1 MKTLKQIIEDAQIY
15 ASQNEAHWRQSPT
28 YEELFIE
35 KMEELLKNEILLTTL
50 DFKNDEHYKGWLDM
64 RDEIVKNLIGEKNVD
79 TN

>member
-1 MKTLKQIIEDAQIY
+1 MKTLKQIIEESQIY
-15 ASQNEAHWRQSPT
+15 AFQNESHWRQKPT
-28 YEELFIE
+28 YADLFLE